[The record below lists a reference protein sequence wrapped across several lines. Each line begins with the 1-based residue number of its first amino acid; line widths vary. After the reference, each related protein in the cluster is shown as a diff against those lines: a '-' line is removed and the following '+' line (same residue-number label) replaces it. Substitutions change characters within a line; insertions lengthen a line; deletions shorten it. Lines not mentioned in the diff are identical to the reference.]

1 MWFYLKW
8 CVKKKKNTKIQP
20 KKTVC
25 EKVNFG
31 STKLT
36 KQYIYIYIYKQNR
49 ITQYFYN
56 TFINLLNFILTCK
69 ELTTQQF

>member
-25 EKVNFG
+25 EIVNFG

-36 KQYIYIYIYKQNR
+36 KQYIYIYINK
-49 ITQYFYN
+49 T
-56 TFINLLNFILTCK
+56 
-69 ELTTQQF
+69 E

>member
-1 MWFYLKW
+1 MVCK
-8 CVKKKKNTKIQP
+8 KKKKNTKSQP

-25 EKVNFG
+25 EIVNFG